1 MGVLQARFWA
11 LIYGGSAC
19 AATVAF
25 CTYNPNDASL
35 FFVQYPEQAVTNLL
49 GSFGASGVALTLY
62 LLGSSALILIPL
74 LALNAVRLWSDA
86 GRRWARG
93 RLVASVGLMLCISL
107 IQNRYHVTLFSGE
120 SAGGIVGRFGMQGLA
135 RLFDPWVISIILF
148 CLLVSC
154 VLLLSGFAWVRPV
167 VRVCTVQ
174 RAAQFFALAGRACA
188 ALWRGITVPFTAAY
202 AFMKQYI
209 VGQDPTPVDAATAFE
224 QAVYDTLFWKK
235 LGAQEQAATD
245 PRTVQAT
252 HDEHIG
258 VPVACAVS
266 TASSYTL
273 PDVRVLLHTSDKQS
287 LAEGAVDQ
295 KAMRVQAAILEEK
308 LSKFGIRG
316 KVTACKSGP
325 VVALFEYQPD
335 IDTPINKIVARED
348 DLALALQAV
357 SLRIMAPIPGKSVV
371 GFEVSHAK
379 RSMVL
384 FADSVRD
391 DAFTHCKGALPLVL
405 GQTTGGEE
413 VVIDLASL
421 PHLLVAGSTGS
432 GKSVALHTIIM
443 SMLCRTSPDDL
454 RCILVDP
461 KRLEFSA
468 YTDIPHLLFPI
479 VTDPKRVL
487 EVLSWAVATMEERY
501 TLMARAGVRNIYEYR
516 DKYAHAP
523 KGPVANP
530 VEQPALEPMPFI
542 VIMIDELAD
551 LMMVAGK
558 DVEERIVRLAQMAR
572 AAGIHLILATQRP
585 SVDVI
590 TGVIKVNFPARM
602 AFKVI
607 SKIDSRTILDTSGA
621 EKLLGK
627 GDMLFLDAQGRLTRV
642 HGAYVTNEEIAAVV
656 QHCKQQRAPAYE
668 LLPDTMDDEATLT
681 GDDAVLFKDVVAFVS
696 SVDEVSISLI
706 QRKFRIGYNRSAR
719 MIDLLEAQ
727 GIVLPAMGGKMR
739 KVLRS

>member
-1 MGVLQARFWA
+1 MKLLQARFWA
-11 LIYGGSAC
+11 LCLGVGAC
-19 AATVAF
+19 ALLLAL
-25 CTYNPNDASL
+25 CSYHYEDASW
-35 FFVQYPEQAVTNLL
+35 FCVEYPEQPIANLL
-49 GSFGASGVALTLY
+49 GSFGATSAALLVY
-62 LLGSSALILIPL
+62 LFGGSALILIAAL
-74 LALNAVRLWSDA
+74 SLAAIRLWSEA
-86 GRRWARG
+86 GRRWMHG
-93 RLVASVGLMLCISL
+93 RLIASWGLLMVSCV
-107 IQNRYHVTLFSGE
+107 IQARYHATLFTGE
-120 SAGGIVGRFGMQGLA
+120 FAGGVVGSFGLKGLTY
-135 RLFDPWVISIILF
+135 LFDPLVVTIILY
-148 CLLVSC
+148 CCLVSC
-154 VLLLSGFAWVRPV
+154 VLMLVGFTWVRPV
-167 VRVCTVQ
+167 IRVCTIQ
-174 RAAQFFALAGRACA
+174 RIAYACSVVGHVSVT
-188 ALWRGITVPFTAAY
+188 LWRSITAPFRYLY
-202 AFMKQYI
+202 AFGKKI
-209 VGQDPTPVDAATAFE
+209 VIGQQEPQLDEMNSFE
-224 QAVYDTLFWKK
+224 KTVYDTLFWQN
-235 LGAQEQAATD
+235 LGKAKETKEAQEIAA
-245 PRTVQAT
+245 
-252 HDEHIG
+252 ESHIG
-258 VPVACAVS
+258 VPVACAV
-266 TASSYTL
+266 TDTGAYTL
-273 PDVRVLLHTSDKQS
+273 PDVRAFAHNQATT
-287 LAEGAVDQ
+287 EPINHGALR
-295 KAMRVQAAILEEK
+295 AQAAVLEEK

-316 KVTACKSGP
+316 KVTSYKSGP
-325 VVALFEYQPD
+325 VVALYEYQPD

-379 RSMVL
+379 RSTVF

-391 DAFTHCKGALPLVL
+391 DSFMKHTGALPLVL
-405 GQTTGGEE
+405 GQTTGGEP
-413 VVIDLASL
+413 VVADLATL

-443 SMLCRTSPDDL
+443 SMLCHKSPDDM

-501 TLMARAGVRNIYEYR
+501 DDMSRAGVRNIYEYR
-516 DKYAHAP
+516 DKVRVQTVDPLDPTYLA
-523 KGPVANP
+523 
-530 VEQPALEPMPFI
+530 PMPFL
-542 VIMIDELAD
+542 VIIIDELAD

-607 SKIDSRTILDTSGA
+607 SKIDSRTILDTAGA

-656 QHCKQQRAPAYE
+656 QHCKQQRAVVYE
-668 LLPDTMDDEATLT
+668 TLPEGSEESAELT
-681 GDDAVLFKDVVAFVS
+681 GDDALLFKDVIAFVS
-696 SVDEVSISLI
+696 TVDEISISLI

-727 GIVLPAMGGKMR
+727 GVILPAAGGKMR

>member
-1 MGVLQARFWA
+1 MKLLQARFWA
-11 LIYGGSAC
+11 LCLGASACALFLALCTYNYEDASWFCVEYPEQPLTNFLGNFGANSAALMLYLFGGSA
-19 AATVAF
+19 F
-25 CTYNPNDASL
+25 
-35 FFVQYPEQAVTNLL
+35 
-49 GSFGASGVALTLY
+49 
-62 LLGSSALILIPL
+62 ILIFCMSL
-74 LALNAVRLWSDA
+74 GAIRLWSEA
-86 GRRWARG
+86 GRRWERG
-93 RLVASVGLMLCISL
+93 RLIASWGLLMMSCVM
-107 IQNRYHVTLFSGE
+107 QARYHATLFSGE
-120 SAGGIVGRFGMQGLA
+120 FAGGLVGSYGLKGLN
-135 RLFDPWVISIILF
+135 RLFDPLVVSIILYCCF
-148 CLLVSC
+148 VSC
-154 VLLLSGFAWVRPV
+154 VLMLIGFAWVRPV
-167 VRVCTVQ
+167 IRVCTIQ
-174 RAAQFFALAGRACA
+174 RIAYAFSVTGQFLV
-188 ALWRGITVPFTAAY
+188 ALWRSLLMPFRYLHALGKKLVIGEETQLDE
-202 AFMKQYI
+202 MN
-209 VGQDPTPVDAATAFE
+209 PFE
-224 QAVYDTLFWKK
+224 RTVYDTLFWQN
-235 LGAQEQAATD
+235 LGKTKETKEAQEIAA
-245 PRTVQAT
+245 
-252 HDEHIG
+252 ESHIG
-258 VPVACAVS
+258 IPVACAV
-266 TASSYTL
+266 TDTGSYTL
-273 PDVRVLLHTSDKQS
+273 PDVSVFAHNQLTTEPINHSALR
-287 LAEGAVDQ
+287 A
-295 KAMRVQAAILEEK
+295 QAAVLEEK

-316 KVTACKSGP
+316 KVTSYKSGP
-325 VVALFEYQPD
+325 VVALYEYQPD

-379 RSMVL
+379 RSTVF

-391 DAFTHCKGALPLVL
+391 DSFMKHAGALPLVL
-405 GQTTGGEE
+405 GQTTGGEP
-413 VVIDLASL
+413 VVADLATL

-443 SMLCRTSPDDL
+443 SMLCRTSPDDM

-501 TLMARAGVRNIYEYR
+501 DDMSRAGVRNIYEYR
-516 DKYAHAP
+516 DKVRRQTVDPLDPTYLA
-523 KGPVANP
+523 
-530 VEQPALEPMPFI
+530 PMPFL
-542 VIMIDELAD
+542 VIIIDELAD

-607 SKIDSRTILDTSGA
+607 SKIDSRTILDTAGA

-656 QHCKQQRAPAYE
+656 QHCKQQRAVVYE
-668 LLPDTMDDEATLT
+668 SLPEGTEENPELT
-681 GDDAVLFKDVVAFVS
+681 GDDALLFKDVVAFVS
-696 SVDEVSISLI
+696 TVDEISISLI

-727 GIVLPAMGGKMR
+727 GVILPAAGGKMR